1 MQVNIQYHGL
11 SNTRNVSLAGSQ
23 PSHRESLGALEE
35 EVQAKRG

>member
-11 SNTRNVSLAGSQ
+11 SNTQNVSLAGSQ

-35 EVQAKRG
+35 EMQAKRG